1 MNLEKAKLEFIKYTQ
16 NYDLE
21 NENIERKQL
30 HSLRV
35 MDISNEIAKALNLE
49 QEEIDLA
56 TLIGL
61 LHDIARFEQYT
72 QFKTYKDLESFDHGD
87 FGAQILEKDI
97 RKYVENKQFDEIII
111 KAVKNH
117 NKFKIEEGLTKTE
130 ELYDMNRW
138 IDAPVMKTGD
148 VKSAYENVINGIDKI
163 LEEHG
168 YLRTGKY
175 YKVEKANTDTLVFF
189 CHLGVQFVI
198 LSHILSISPSVLW
211 QNFYVAPTSVTI
223 LETEEREK
231 GIAAFR
237 CKTVGDTSH
246 LYAANEPLSSSGF
259 FEEVFE

>member
-21 NENIERKQL
+21 NENIQRKQL

-35 MDISNEIAKALNLE
+35 MEISKEIAKGLQLDH
-49 QEEIDLA
+49 EEIDLA

-130 ELYDMNRW
+130 ELYAKIIRDADKIDILYETVEIFWKGKESEVENSVISEDVIQQIEDKSQIKQKLEESPVDKIMKFIAFIFDMNFK
-138 IDAPVMKTGD
+138 I
-148 VKSAYENVINGIDKI
+148 SFKI
-163 LEEHG
+163 LKDEDYINKILNRYNFKDE
-168 YLRTGKY
+168 YTKQ
-175 YKVEKANTDTLVFF
+175 KVEEIRDIANKYIHEKAKE
-189 CHLGVQFVI
+189 G
-198 LSHILSISPSVLW
+198 
-211 QNFYVAPTSVTI
+211 
-223 LETEEREK
+223 
-231 GIAAFR
+231 
-237 CKTVGDTSH
+237 
-246 LYAANEPLSSSGF
+246 
-259 FEEVFE
+259 

>member
-1 MNLEKAKLEFIKYTQ
+1 MKLIFIRHGDPDYVKDSLTEKGWREAEILSERVAKLDIKKIFCSPLGRAKDTASFSLKKLDRDAEICDWLKEFFAPVKDPVTQ
-16 NYDLE
+16 ADRIPWDLMP
-21 NENIERKQL
+21 
-30 HSLRV
+30 S
-35 MDISNEIAKALNLE
+35 
-49 QEEIDLA
+49 
-56 TLIGL
+56 
-61 LHDIARFEQYT
+61 YW
-72 QFKTYKDLESFDHGD
+72 
-87 FGAQILEKDI
+87 
-97 RKYVENKQFDEIII
+97 
-111 KAVKNH
+111 
-117 NKFKIEEGLTKTE
+117 TKTE

-138 IDAPVMKTGD
+138 LDAPVMKTGD

-175 YKVEKANTDTLVFF
+175 YKAEKANTDTLVFF

-237 CKTVGDTSH
+237 CKTVGDTSR

>member
-1 MNLEKAKLEFIKYTQ
+1 MKLIFIRHGDPDYAKDSLTEKGWREAEILSERVAKLDIKKIFCSPLGRAKDTASFSLKKLDRDAEICDWLKEFFVPVKDPVTQ
-16 NYDLE
+16 ADRIPWDLMP
-21 NENIERKQL
+21 
-30 HSLRV
+30 S
-35 MDISNEIAKALNLE
+35 
-49 QEEIDLA
+49 
-56 TLIGL
+56 
-61 LHDIARFEQYT
+61 YW
-72 QFKTYKDLESFDHGD
+72 
-87 FGAQILEKDI
+87 
-97 RKYVENKQFDEIII
+97 
-111 KAVKNH
+111 
-117 NKFKIEEGLTKTE
+117 TKTE

-138 IDAPVMKTGD
+138 LDAPVMKTGD

>member
-1 MNLEKAKLEFIKYTQ
+1 MKLIFIRHGDPDYVKDSLTEKGWREAEILSERVAKLDIKKIFCSPLGRAKDTASFSLKKLDRDAEICDWLKEFFAPVKDPVTQ
-16 NYDLE
+16 ADRIPWDLMP
-21 NENIERKQL
+21 
-30 HSLRV
+30 S
-35 MDISNEIAKALNLE
+35 
-49 QEEIDLA
+49 
-56 TLIGL
+56 
-61 LHDIARFEQYT
+61 YW
-72 QFKTYKDLESFDHGD
+72 
-87 FGAQILEKDI
+87 
-97 RKYVENKQFDEIII
+97 
-111 KAVKNH
+111 
-117 NKFKIEEGLTKTE
+117 TKTE

-138 IDAPVMKTGD
+138 LDAPVMKTGD

-175 YKVEKANTDTLVFF
+175 YKAEKANTDTLVFF